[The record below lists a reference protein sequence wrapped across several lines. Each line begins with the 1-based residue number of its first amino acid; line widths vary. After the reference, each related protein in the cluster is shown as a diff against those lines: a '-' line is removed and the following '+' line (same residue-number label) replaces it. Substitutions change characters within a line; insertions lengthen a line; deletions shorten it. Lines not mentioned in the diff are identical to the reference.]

1 MPDRPSPHTSA
12 EVPVD
17 ELVFTAAAGRRAR
30 MVSWLA
36 YQQMAADVAGQIRR
50 AHPGAV
56 TLVGILQGG
65 WITAQSLADLLPGS
79 TVLAAA
85 ARRRGER
92 THGLELLAAADGLLA
107 PGTPPPGQPLIVVDE
122 VVDSG
127 RTARF
132 FLDHLA
138 PYEPQLACLA
148 ASDTADPAPHF
159 TAWSMSDLPALVL
172 PWRVL
177 RDADQTT
184 GCLLAAGPLT
194 TAQLDERLRDLGHDI
209 DPDLL
214 ESHLDHLAARD
225 RLHRDG
231 GLWRLPGGPDAP

>member
-1 MPDRPSPHTSA
+1 MPDRPSPRPSA
-12 EVPVD
+12 EVPASD
-17 ELVFTAAAGRRAR
+17 LVFTAAAGRRSR

-65 WITAQSLADLLPGS
+65 WITAQSLADLLPAS

-92 THGLELLAAADGLLA
+92 TDGLELLAAADGLLA
-107 PGTPPPGQPLIVVDE
+107 PGTLPQGQPLIVVDE

-132 FLDHLA
+132 FLGHLA
-138 PYEPQLACLA
+138 LYEPQLACLA

-177 RDADQTT
+177 RDADQTAA
-184 GCLLAAGPLT
+184 CLLAAGPLT

-209 DPDLL
+209 DPVLL
-214 ESHLDHLAARD
+214 EFHLDHLAARD

-231 GLWRLPGGPDAP
+231 DLWLLPGGPDGG

>member
-1 MPDRPSPHTSA
+1 MPDRPTGR
-12 EVPVD
+12 EVAASD
-17 ELVFTAAAGRRAR
+17 LVFTAAAGRRAR

-85 ARRRGER
+85 ARRREDR
-92 THGLELLAAADGLLA
+92 IDGLELFAAADGLLQ
-107 PGTPPPGQPLIVVDE
+107 PGRPPGGQPLIVVDE

-138 PYEPQLACLA
+138 PYGPQLACLV
-148 ASDTADPAPHF
+148 ASDTAAPAPHF
-159 TAWSMSDLPALVL
+159 SAWSMSDLPALVL

-177 RDADQTT
+177 RDADQTAV
-184 GCLLAAGPLT
+184 CLLAAGPLT

-214 ESHLDHLAARD
+214 ESHLAGLAARG
-225 RLHRDG
+225 RLRRSG
-231 GLWRLPGGPDAP
+231 NLWRLPGGPDAD